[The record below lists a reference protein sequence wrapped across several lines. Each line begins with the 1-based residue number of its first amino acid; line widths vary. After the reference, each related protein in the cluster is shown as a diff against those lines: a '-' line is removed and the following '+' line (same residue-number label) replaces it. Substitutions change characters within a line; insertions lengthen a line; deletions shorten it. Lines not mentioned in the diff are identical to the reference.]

1 MTNILNV
8 LYSDTMSVAASDTGS
23 FMTNPAFRSGGGG
36 GVTPA
41 SGGLGPRPDSKG
53 VGLVRHGHNASVRS
67 VMSDSELEQAS
78 VSKKCD

>member
-1 MTNILNV
+1 MLYV

-36 GVTPA
+36 ATPVSA
-41 SGGLGPRPDSKG
+41 GLGPRPDSKS

-78 VSKKCD
+78 VSKKYD